1 MIDDQDRQTQPLKVG
16 RTIGYARVSKDQQS
30 LNMQLD
36 ALDTMGCDVV
46 YQDKVSGIDFLPEQ
60 AQALKALRPGDTFVV
75 WRIDRLGRNTSDLLE
90 LLDWF
95 SDNQVEFVSTTQ
107 QIDTRSSMGRLM
119 FRISAAF
126 AENEREQLIERTTAG
141 LKSAR
146 KRGRV
151 GGRPK
156 SLTQA
161 QKAEIKALVD
171 ADVCSIT
178 EICERYK
185 ISRTTYFRAFREEK
199 EAG

>member
-1 MIDDQDRQTQPLKVG
+1 MIDDNDRQTQPLKVG
-16 RTIGYARVSKDQQS
+16 RTIGYARVSKEQQN
-30 LNMQLD
+30 LNLQLD
-36 ALDTMGCDVV
+36 ALETMGCDVV
-46 YQDKVSGIDFLPEQ
+46 YQDKVSGVDFLPEQ

-75 WRIDRLGRNTSDLLE
+75 WRIDRLGRKTGDLLGLME
-90 LLDWF
+90 WF
-95 SDNQVEFVSTTQ
+95 NQNEIEFVSTTQ
-107 QIDTRSSMGRLM
+107 QIDTRTPTGRLM
-119 FRISAAF
+119 FAMNAAY

-156 SLTQA
+156 SLTDA

-178 EICERYK
+178 EVCARYK
-185 ISRTTYFRAFREEK
+185 ISRTTYFRAFRGEK
-199 EAG
+199 ETG